1 MANMQPTLQNQSMG
15 RLLVQVYT
23 GEETSPIPD
32 AGVIISKEN
41 SAGSEELISFLFTD
55 RDGKTPEIQLPAP
68 LKSVSLTPDNKRGY
82 QNYNIRVDK
91 PGFYTTELINVPVF
105 SQNTTIQPVAL
116 LPLPLDSYSG
126 KKKYYISEPINLES
140 GEA

>member
-1 MANMQPTLQNQSMG
+1 MANNMDNSLSGGTG

-23 GEETSPIPD
+23 GEETTPISD

-41 SAGSEELISFLFTD
+41 SSGSEEILSYLFTD
-55 RDGKTPEIQLPAP
+55 RDGRTPEIQLSAP
-68 LKSVSLTPDNKRGY
+68 LKSVSLTPDNQRGY

-105 SQNTTIQPVAL
+105 SQNTTIQPVSL

-126 KKKYYISEPINLES
+126 KKKYYISEPLALDG

>member
-1 MANMQPTLQNQSMG
+1 MANNMETSQNQGTG
-15 RLLVQVYT
+15 RLFVQVYI
-23 GEETSPIPD
+23 GEETTPVPD

-41 SAGSEELISFLFTD
+41 SLGSEEILSYMFTD
-55 RDGKTPEIQLPAP
+55 RDGKTAEIQLPAP
-68 LKSVSLTPDNKRGY
+68 LKSVSLSPDNKRGF

-91 PGFYTTELINVPVF
+91 PGFYTTELLNVPVF

-116 LPLPLDSYSG
+116 IPLPLDTYSG
-126 KKKYYISEPINLES
+126 KKKYYISEPLAQNG

>member
-1 MANMQPTLQNQSMG
+1 MANNQNPSQNQGIG
-15 RLLVQVYT
+15 RLFVQVYT
-23 GEETSPIPD
+23 GEETSPISD

-41 SAGSEELISFLFTD
+41 SLGSEEILSYMFTD
-55 RDGKTPEIQLPAP
+55 RDGKTAEIQLPAP
-68 LKSVSLTPDNKRGY
+68 LKSVSLSPNNPQGF

-91 PGFYTTELINVPVF
+91 PGFYTTELLNVPVF

-116 LPLPLDSYSG
+116 LPLPLDTYSG
-126 KKKYYISEPINLES
+126 KKKYYISEPLAQNG